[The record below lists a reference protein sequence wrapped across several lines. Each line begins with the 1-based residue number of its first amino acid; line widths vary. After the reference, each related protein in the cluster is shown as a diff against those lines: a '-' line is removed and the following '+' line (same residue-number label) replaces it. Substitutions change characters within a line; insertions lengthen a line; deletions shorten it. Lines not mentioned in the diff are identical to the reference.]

1 MLTLITLFTCT
12 IAIEWLAEWLEILP
26 MVLDQSCWQILP
38 QRCCELDEHPGLFRY
53 HTIFTV
59 SESNPTSGLLILAT
73 SKESLLSACMSML
86 ISLLLLESS
95 SWSWSMSNEECSSS
109 PSPPFPLFAPGL
121 TKCQKRAQLNH
132 ILPGWRR
139 NVRHG
144 NRIAKSIGTRGK
156 REYVG
161 VWGGQVGH
169 GVVAR
174 VDVAAHVKALWIYLP
189 LQASGNVKIF
199 LDIQLVTEG
208 RVHKSSR
215 ICFVIQWIRVKILL
229 MFEGK

>member
-1 MLTLITLFTCT
+1 MLADLTTAVLWIGRTPWIVEISYYLHSFWKCTNLWTTDPGNFKGVSPVSLHVDVDLCASPGIFFIILVNVQRGMLLFSFTTLSFVC
-12 IAIEWLAEWLEILP
+12 P
-26 MVLDQSCWQILP
+26 RPDKM
-38 QRCCELDEHPGLFRY
+38 
-53 HTIFTV
+53 
-59 SESNPTSGLLILAT
+59 SE
-73 SKESLLSACMSML
+73 
-86 ISLLLLESS
+86 
-95 SWSWSMSNEECSSS
+95 
-109 PSPPFPLFAPGL
+109 
-121 TKCQKRAQLNH
+121 RAQLNH
-132 ILPGWRR
+132 FLPGWRR

-161 VWGGQVGH
+161 VWGGQVGHVGVWRDQVGQVGH

-215 ICFVIQWIRVKILL
+215 IRFVIQWIRVKILL